1 MDAQREAFKEEAYEL
16 LSELESSLLE
26 LEENPEDIEIIGQV
40 FRAMHT
46 IKGSGAMFGFL
57 EIADFTHNVET
68 VFDQVREGNIK
79 VTRELV
85 NLTLSARD
93 HIKDLLNASEGGE
106 DVDQEKADSIISG
119 LQLLLPEGIDP
130 ESVVSAED
138 DPDEPE
144 KEFVTTATYRIR
156 FRPAPEIFTTGTNP
170 IHLLNEL
177 RELGECII
185 TAYTNEIPPLDEI
198 NPEYCY
204 IFWDII
210 LSTNSGINAIKD
222 VFIFVEDDCDIKID
236 LIDGDGFDYESK
248 APSKLGE
255 ILVKRGDVEE
265 EALTKVLEE
274 QPRLG
279 TLLVKE
285 KIVSQASVDS
295 ALVEQEKIKEKVT
308 VRKEKVLASSIR
320 VPAEKL
326 DQLVDLVGELVTV
339 QARLTQKADT
349 QSDPDLVLIAEEV
362 EMLTAGLRDNAM
374 SIRMLQIGTTFSNFK
389 RLVRDLSNEL
399 GKNIVLTTSGGE
411 TELDK
416 TVIEKLKDPLVHII
430 RNSIDHGIESPE
442 IREKEGKPETG
453 KIHLSAKHSGANVLI
468 KIADDGK
475 GLDPEVLRKK
485 AEDKGI
491 ISADAVLTEKET
503 LNLIFA
509 PGFSTATEV
518 TDVSGR
524 GVGMDVVKKSIES
537 LRGSIEMDSTL
548 GKGTTITLKLP
559 LTLAII
565 DGLLVTIGN
574 GYFVLPLLSVE
585 ECVELPRDKSSKDN
599 GRHILNVRGEIVPYI
614 LLRDE
619 YNINEERPDVEQ
631 VVIMETNG
639 KRIGFVVDNVIGGH
653 QTVIKNIGTA
663 FKAASDISGATI
675 LGDGTVA
682 LIIDVNKILDH

>member
-16 LSELESSLLE
+16 LSELESSLME
-26 LEENPEDIEIIGQV
+26 LEENPEDIELIGQV

-46 IKGSGAMFGFL
+46 IKGSGSMFGFM

-68 VFDQVREGNIK
+68 VFDQVREGNIQ

-93 HIKDLLNASEGGE
+93 HIKDLLNSSEGGE
-106 DVDQEKADSIISG
+106 EVDQEKAESIISS
-119 LQLLLPEGIDP
+119 LQLLLPEGDD
-130 ESVVSAED
+130 AE
-138 DPDEPE
+138 EETSIE
-144 KEFVTTATYRIR
+144 KAQEQPKKFETTATYRIR
-156 FRPAPEIFTTGTNP
+156 FRPAPEIFMTGTNP

-177 RELGECII
+177 RDLGECIV
-185 TAYTNEIPPLDEI
+185 TAHTNKIPLLDEI
-198 NPEYCY
+198 NPEFCY

-210 LSTNSGINAIKD
+210 LSTNQGVNAIKD
-222 VFIFVEDDCDIKID
+222 VFIFVEDDCDIKIQ

-248 APSKLGE
+248 THSKLGE
-255 ILVKRGDVEE
+255 ILVNRGDVEE
-265 EALTKVLEE
+265 ETLTKVLGD
-274 QPRLG
+274 QTRLG
-279 TLLVKE
+279 DLLVKE
-285 KIVSQASVDS
+285 KIVSKASVES
-295 ALVEQEKIKEKVT
+295 AIVEQNKIKEKVA
-308 VRKEKVLASSIR
+308 VRKEKVIASSIR

-339 QARLTQKADT
+339 QARLTQKSET
-349 QSDPDLVLIAEEV
+349 MNDPDLALISEDV

-399 GKNIVLTTSGGE
+399 GKNIELTTSGGE

-442 IREKEGKPETG
+442 VREKEGKPETG
-453 KIHLSAKHSGANVLI
+453 KIHLTAEHSGANVLI
-468 KIADDGK
+468 NISDDGK
-475 GLDPEVLRKK
+475 GLDPEVLKQK

-491 ISADAVLTEKET
+491 IPVDAVLTEKEA

-509 PGFSTATEV
+509 PGFSTATVV

-537 LRGSIEMDSTL
+537 LRGSIEMESVL

-585 ECVELPRDKSSKDN
+585 ECVELPRDKTAKDN
-599 GRHILNVRGEIVPYI
+599 GRHILNVRGEIVPYV

-619 YNINEERPDVEQ
+619 YNINEERPEVEQ

-653 QTVIKNIGTA
+653 QTVIKNIGSA

-682 LIIDVNKILDH
+682 LIIDVNKILDN